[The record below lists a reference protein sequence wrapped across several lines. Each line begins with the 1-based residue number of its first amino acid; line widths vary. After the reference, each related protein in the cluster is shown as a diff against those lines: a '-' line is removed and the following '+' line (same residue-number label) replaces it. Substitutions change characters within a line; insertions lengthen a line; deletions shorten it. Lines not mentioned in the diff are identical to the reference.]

1 MDTAMRI
8 LISLICLA
16 LIISFPGCLSKRE
29 VIMGIKLKK
38 SKGKILQLDD
48 NIWETYYQYHD
59 QRGNFQFGEL
69 VTGTRNDTIFITG
82 SKIVEK
88 DFILIKEIYYHNIAK
103 YDSIQKK
110 FVKTEDNKITLKE
123 IREYKDGK
131 IIQEKLF

>member
-1 MDTAMRI
+1 
-8 LISLICLA
+8 
-16 LIISFPGCLSKRE
+16 
-29 VIMGIKLKK
+29 MGIKLKK